1 MATLRLEIRTYSVK
15 REVPCV
21 LCGKFFEQRFVAVVL
36 LDGLEQLGEICPPC
50 LAGGPKQR
58 AERVR
63 EHVARMRSQ
72 ARQMQQ
78 EAAGTGTWTAQARQ
92 RAAQLGSRATA
103 LVPLADRIEKGRLA
117 DLRVLV
123 IDGNKDAADSLA
135 SRVRGWGHDAQV
147 VYDGA
152 SALAVACAYQPHVL
166 LLDLG
171 IPQVDGFQL
180 ARQLRQQPGLREAI
194 IVAVTGQADPALR
207 ERGKEAGCDHSLVKP
222 VAAGQLEPLLK
233 MVRSVKHLGTVSDT
247 IKAGDTVKIGKEPT
261 PPPEERPP
269 LPPGHHPG

>member
-1 MATLRLEIRTYSVK
+1 MAPLRLEIWTYSVK
-15 REVPCV
+15 REIPCV

-36 LDGLEQLGEICPPC
+36 LDGLEELGEVCPPC
-50 LAGGPKQR
+50 LAGGPKHG

-63 EHVARMRSQ
+63 EHVARMRSR

-103 LVPLADRIEKGRLA
+103 LVPLADRIEKGGLA

-123 IDGNKDAADSLA
+123 IDGDKGAADSLA

-147 VYDGA
+147 VHDGA

-180 ARQLRQQPGLREAI
+180 ARQLRQQPGLEEAI

-207 ERGKEAGCDHSLVKP
+207 ERGKEAGCDHYLVEP
-222 VAAGQLEPLLK
+222 VAGGQLEPLLK
-233 MVRSVKHLGTVSDT
+233 VVRSVKHLGRVSDT
-247 IKAGDTVKIGKEPT
+247 IKASDTVRIGKEP
-261 PPPEERPP
+261 PPPSEERPP
-269 LPPGHHPG
+269 LPPGHQPG